1 MTSRLNQAMRGKERR
16 TVGEEEERATTAKR
30 PRVRRENHKNI
41 GPKWQVYIGM
51 GSWGKGREAPGLR
64 GLGQR

>member
-16 TVGEEEERATTAKR
+16 TVREEEERATTAKR

-41 GPKWQVYIGM
+41 
-51 GSWGKGREAPGLR
+51 
-64 GLGQR
+64 